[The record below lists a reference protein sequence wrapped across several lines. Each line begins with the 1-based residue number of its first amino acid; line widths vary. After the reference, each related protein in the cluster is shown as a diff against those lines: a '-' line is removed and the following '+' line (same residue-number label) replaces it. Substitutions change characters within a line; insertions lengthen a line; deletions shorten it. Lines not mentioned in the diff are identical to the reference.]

1 MEVPTYRNQ
10 SIDFP
15 SNKWI
20 GFYIM
25 GRSVMKELKFIGFY
39 IADCTIDRIYLYDC
53 MADRIFS
60 FLQTMDFK
68 II

>member
-1 MEVPTYRNQ
+1 
-10 SIDFP
+10 
-15 SNKWI
+15 
-20 GFYIM
+20 
-25 GRSVMKELKFIGFY
+25 MKELKFIGFY
-39 IADCTIDRIYLYDC
+39 IADCTIDRTYLYDC